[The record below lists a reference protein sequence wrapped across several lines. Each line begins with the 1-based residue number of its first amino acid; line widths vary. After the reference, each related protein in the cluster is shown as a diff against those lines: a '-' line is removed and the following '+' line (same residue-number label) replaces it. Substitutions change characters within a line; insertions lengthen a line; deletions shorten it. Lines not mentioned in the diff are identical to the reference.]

1 MIKIQAFI
9 DLLAMELL
17 ATDPSSN
24 EDEARQ
30 ILKAYFDRTHQILLG
45 PYRGTSADPHVI
57 DRHRLIRFFE
67 RTVTLLR
74 GIGAGDDLINK
85 LMIFS
90 AALRDLDRGV
100 TSPILAVRDVSKPP
114 LGSEIHRWRAMFAV
128 ALDYLMKAGDK
139 SDEAAKKLARIPGI
153 TRVLSGSAKARTKER
168 SAHTSIKKWRATLR
182 RGEVPDK
189 TARLVWETSRENLA
203 GIDGPHGFRAEADR
217 LFKTLRRELVQ

>member
-1 MIKIQAFI
+1 MKKIQAFI
-9 DLLAMELL
+9 DLLAMEFL

-30 ILKAYFDRTHQILLG
+30 ILKAYFDKTHQILLR
-45 PYRGTSADPHVI
+45 PYPGKSADPHVI
-57 DRHRLIRFFE
+57 DRHQFIGFLE
-67 RTVTLLR
+67 LTVTLLR
-74 GIGAGDDLINK
+74 GIGAGDDLFNK
-85 LMIFS
+85 LMTFS

-139 SDEAAKKLARIPGI
+139 SEGAAKKLARIPGV
-153 TRVLSGSAKARTKER
+153 TRLLSGSAKAKTNER
-168 SAHTSIKKWRATLR
+168 SAHTSIMKWRATLR

-189 TARLVWETSRENLA
+189 MARLVWNTSRKNLA
-203 GIDGPHGFRAEADR
+203 GIDSPQGFRAEADR
-217 LFKTLRRELVQ
+217 LIKTLRRELVQ

>member
-1 MIKIQAFI
+1 MKGIPPGAVAAILEA
-9 DLLAMELL
+9 
-17 ATDPSSN
+17 DPSSN
-24 EDEARQ
+24 EDESRQ
-30 ILKAYFDRTHQILLG
+30 ILKAYFDRAHQIVLG
-45 PYRGTSADPHVI
+45 PYPGTTSGPDII
-57 DRHRLIRFFE
+57 DRHRLIGFLE
-67 RTVTLLR
+67 LTVTLLR
-74 GIGAGDDLINK
+74 GIGAGEQLFNK

-139 SDEAAKKLARIPGI
+139 SDEAAKKLARIPRI
-153 TRVLSGSAKARTKER
+153 TRVLSGSAKAKTKER
-168 SAHTSIKKWRATLR
+168 SAHTSIKKWRATLH

-189 TARLVWETSRENLA
+189 TARLVWKTSRENLA

-217 LFKTLRRELVQ
+217 LIKTLRRELVQ